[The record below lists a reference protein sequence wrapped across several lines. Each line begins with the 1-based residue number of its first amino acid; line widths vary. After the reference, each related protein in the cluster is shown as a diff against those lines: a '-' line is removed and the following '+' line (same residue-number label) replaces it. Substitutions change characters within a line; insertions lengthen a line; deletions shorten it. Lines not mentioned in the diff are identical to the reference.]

1 MNKKIVGILAFV
13 VGAAAGAFGSRFLLE
28 KKYQD
33 NLKEEMSKI
42 QEYYKTK
49 DNPVQHSGT
58 IKASANITTTV
69 TPEEKEKAAL
79 KARNKPEVMNYAAM
93 AKELGYQGEP
103 VPIDVKNPQVAPSKP
118 KKQGNTKP
126 YVIPYEEYGRKDGQ
140 EISSLTYYMCGTLAE
155 DDDNVLDPAAVERI
169 VTRELLEANF
179 TPDADEGAGRENSI
193 YVRNQLLSCDYE
205 ILRDYR
211 TYFEV
216 VGDHPESR
224 MN

>member
-13 VGAAAGAFGSRFLLE
+13 VGAAAGAFGSKFLLE

-49 DNPVQHSGT
+49 DDP
-58 IKASANITTTV
+58 KPLEEEMKEPF
-69 TPEEKEKAAL
+69 TPEIVVDREAAAI

-103 VPIDVKNPQVAPSKP
+103 VPIEVKNPQVAPSKP